1 MNYLKNH
8 VFSRKSGLRHLAALL
23 LTVFVLVWTYVF
35 AVQVG
40 GDESWLYDLYWECY
54 DLFNYYGGTYVKFE
68 KLFWGIVGI
77 MIGLSALMGGLVRR
91 CGESWIVRFFQ
102 KFFYSVIGAIPIVNL
117 LVPLIYQRVRKK
129 QGKGEFVPDG
139 SFRDSLKAETYR
151 ALVTDNTVLE
161 ANGKLKFGII
171 RFVFVATFRLI
182 GGVFL
187 LFFALLIPLLTPL
200 PVMLGVELAW
210 LVGAEYMDW
219 VCWAGMAAV
228 ALTVMIDVIHPILAL
243 LINPRRAVPA
253 VAKPEP
259 ACDPEPVYAPDP
271 EPEETSEPEDDEG
284 PDEAPEDDTP
294 GVEFADPVEESDPE
308 PEPVPDPAPAADPE
322 PETQEDTRAWAGVWD
337 EDYAVA
343 ENGHGRDILNH
354 KEIIL

>member
-1 MNYLKNH
+1 MNYIKNK
-8 VFSRKSGLRHLAALL
+8 VFSRKSGQRHLAALL
-23 LTVFVLVWTYVF
+23 LTIFVFIWTYAF
-35 AVQVG
+35 GALVG
-40 GDESWLYDLYWECY
+40 GEDSWLYDLYWECY
-54 DLFNYYGGTYVKFE
+54 DLFNYYGATYVKFE

-151 ALVTDNTVLE
+151 ALVTNNTVLE

-210 LVGAEYMDW
+210 LTGEMYMDW

-228 ALTVMIDVIHPILAL
+228 ALTVLIDVIHPIIAL
-243 LINPRRAVPA
+243 LIHPHRAAP

-259 ACDPEPVYAPDP
+259 AHDPEPIYAPDP
-271 EPEETSEPEDDEG
+271 EPEEEDDPDEGPEDDI
-284 PDEAPEDDTP
+284 P
-294 GVEFADPVEESDPE
+294 GVEFTDPVAENDHE
-308 PEPVPDPAPAADPE
+308 PEPSPALAPATDPE
-322 PETQEDTRAWAGVWD
+322 PETQEDTRAWAGQWD

-343 ENGHGRDILNH
+343 ENGHGRVILNH

>member
-23 LTVFVLVWTYVF
+23 LTVLVFVWTYVF
-35 AVQVG
+35 AVLNG

-117 LVPLIYQRVRKK
+117 LVPLIYQRARKK

-151 ALVTDNTVLE
+151 ALVTNNTVLE

-187 LFFALLIPLLTPL
+187 LFFALLIPALTPL

-210 LVGAEYMDW
+210 LVGEEYMDW

-228 ALTVMIDVIHPILAL
+228 ALTVLIDVIHPILAL

-253 VAKPEP
+253 PVAQQEP
-259 ACDPEPVYAPDP
+259 AHDPEPTYVPDP
-271 EPEETSEPEDDEG
+271 EPEEDPEPEDDED
-284 PDEAPEDDTP
+284 PDEDPEDDTP
-294 GVEFADPVEESDPE
+294 GVVFADPVEENDPEPAAPAPE
-308 PEPVPDPAPAADPE
+308 PEPAPEDEEMALALAGACPD
-322 PETQEDTRAWAGVWD
+322 
-337 EDYAVA
+337 DYPND
-343 ENGHGRDILNH
+343 ENGHGREIHNH